1 MKITSL
7 LLFLNTI
14 CSAQIINFPDAN
26 FKAKLLTNDI
36 ACIGVSANLCAGGP
50 IDANNDG
57 EIEVSEAQSVAI
69 LSVSGANISDLT
81 GIEYFTNL
89 EWLICS
95 SNNLT
100 TINLSSLTSLTTLN
114 CRNNQLTI
122 LNLASQT
129 LLDILACNNN
139 QITSLDISHQSELK
153 IFIASNNQISFLDF
167 SNNTALEHAYFSEN
181 LLTSLDFS
189 NNPNFFDL
197 GCKNDPNLTSI
208 KIRNSVTQA
217 FGTGTLYNE
226 CWSNVPNLNYICA
239 DSNEIPALQSYLSGC
254 GIDSSGITINS
265 DCELGN
271 QGFEFGSMFI
281 LSPVPA
287 KNSLTITTKE
297 EVEMSSVSIYNI
309 LGQLVQVNT
318 NPNETIDVSGLET
331 GSYFIKIISDK
342 GTASTKFVKE

>member
-129 LLDILACNNN
+129 RLDLLACNNN
-139 QITSLDISHQSELK
+139 QITSLDISNQSVLK
-153 IFIASNNQISFLDF
+153 ILIASNNQISSIDF
-167 SNNTALEHAYFSEN
+167 SSNIHLERAYCSSN
-181 LLTSLDFS
+181 LISNLDFS
-189 NNPNFFDL
+189 NNPVFFDL
-197 GCKNDPNLTSI
+197 GCMNNPNLTSI
-208 KIRNSVTQA
+208 KIRNGMTQV
-217 FGTGTLYNE
+217 FGSGMYFNE
-226 CWSNVPNLNYICA
+226 CWSTVPNLNYICA
-239 DSNEIPALQSYLSGC
+239 DSNEIPALQIYLSGC
-254 GIDSSGITINS
+254 GIDSSAITINS
-265 DCELGN
+265 DCELST
-271 QGFEFGSMFI
+271 QDFEFGSVFV
-281 LSPVPA
+281 LSPVPT
-287 KNSLTITTKE
+287 KNSLIITAKE
-297 EVEMSSVSIYNI
+297 NAVMSSVSIYNT

-318 NPNETIDVSGLET
+318 NPNETIDVSGLKT